1 MNFFFL
7 LHMQILI
14 ALKTLFVSK
23 KKYVFRRGP
32 DICTN
37 SSQLISLQRSA
48 LMRETRGDCH
58 SRMRIG
64 RNCSIILF
72 VLVLID
78 YCEVGIQK
86 QIVRSFKVVY

>member
-1 MNFFFL
+1 METTAAYSYC
-7 LHMQILI
+7 LI
-14 ALKTLFVSK
+14 TKSIVFVSLGTGHL
-23 KKYVFRRGP
+23 YEFV
-32 DICTN
+32 T
-37 SSQLISLQRSA
+37 LISLQRSA

-64 RNCSIILF
+64 RNCSIISF